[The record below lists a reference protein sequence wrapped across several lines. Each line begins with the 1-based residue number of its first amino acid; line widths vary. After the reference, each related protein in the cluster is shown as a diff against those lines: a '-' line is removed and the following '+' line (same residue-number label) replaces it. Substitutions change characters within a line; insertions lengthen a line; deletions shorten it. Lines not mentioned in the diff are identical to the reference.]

1 MILVTGAS
9 GLVGREL
16 SRQLAELGLRARGT
30 DISAAARVV
39 SPSGAAAPIEAGDLL
54 DPAACHRLCEGIET
68 IVHTAALQH
77 HSGMPRW
84 GRRRFFG
91 ANVAMTRNL
100 VQAAVARGVRHVVF
114 ISSDMVYGMPR
125 GRAMTE
131 HDEPRPIGPYGE
143 SKLASE
149 EACLSA
155 RGRGLIV
162 TILRPRLI
170 IGPGRLGVLQKL
182 FDRVRRGLS
191 VPIFGRGDHR
201 YQMVAVSDVAS
212 ACVLAVQRRCEGVFN
227 LGSSDPPAV
236 RSLMTDLCHRAGS
249 RSHVVSLPKL
259 PSRLALWMLH
269 GVRMSPLSPEQ
280 FRIADVDYVLDTTA
294 ARRELGWTPRYDDA
308 EMLWRAYATYVQGLA
323 EPAGGAGIGRDASHV
338 GVEALRRLT

>member
-16 SRQLAELGLRARGT
+16 SRQLAELGLRARGM
-30 DISAAARVV
+30 DLSAGARDAG
-39 SPSGAAAPIEAGDLL
+39 PAGAAVTIESGDLL
-54 DPAACHRLCEGIET
+54 DPEACHRLCEGIET

-84 GRRRFFG
+84 GRRRFFA
-91 ANVAMTRNL
+91 ANAIMTRNL
-100 VQAAVARGVRHVVF
+100 VEAAVACGVRHLVF

-131 HDEPRPIGPYGE
+131 LDEPRPIGPYGE

-149 EACLSA
+149 QTCLDA
-155 RGRGLIV
+155 RGRGLAV

-170 IGPGRLGVLQKL
+170 IGPGRLGVLQRL
-182 FDRVRRGLS
+182 FDRVRRGIS

-212 ACVLAVQRRCEGVFN
+212 ACVLAVQRRCEGIFN
-227 LGSSDPPAV
+227 LGSTDPPTV

-249 RSHVVSLPKL
+249 ISRVVSLPKL
-259 PSRLALWMLH
+259 PARLALWMLH

-280 FRIADVDYVLDTTA
+280 FRIADVDYVLDTSA

-323 EPAGGAGIGRDASHV
+323 ESAGGAGMGRDASHV
-338 GVEALRRLT
+338 GLKPANGR